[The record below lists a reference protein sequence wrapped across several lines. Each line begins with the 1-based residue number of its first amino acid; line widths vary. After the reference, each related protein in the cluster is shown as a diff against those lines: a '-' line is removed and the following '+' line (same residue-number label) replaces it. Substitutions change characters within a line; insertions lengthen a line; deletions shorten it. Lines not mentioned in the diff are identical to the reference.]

1 MTKIISR
8 VIVVFTIMA
17 VLIIVLVRTFN
28 FFNPWIGILASI
40 ISVLILL
47 NAVNIIIDW
56 VTNPLKEES
65 KPKKKTKKPTK

>member
-1 MTKIISR
+1 MTKVISR

-17 VLIIVLVRTFN
+17 ALIIVLVRTFN

-56 VTNPLKEES
+56 VTNPLKEEC
-65 KPKKKTKKPTK
+65 KPKKKTKKTN

>member
-1 MTKIISR
+1 MNKVILRAII
-8 VIVVFTIMA
+8 VFTVIASLMIA
-17 VLIIVLVRTFN
+17 LVSTFN

-47 NAVNIIIDW
+47 NSVNDIIDW

-65 KPKKKTKKPTK
+65 KPKSKTKKTKK